1 MNQTL
6 EKTKTITLLENTLAD
21 SYTLLLKSHNYHWN
35 VTGSNFYGLHN
46 LFEVQYR
53 DLFEAVDEI
62 AERIRTLGSKSPGSF
77 SEFAQLSIIKE
88 AQKDINANQ
97 MVEDLAKSN
106 DAVAQRFSEL
116 ANAASQANDKETE
129 DLAITRAKIH
139 QKNAWMLR
147 STL

>member
-1 MNQTL
+1 MSTTL
-6 EKTKTITLLENTLAD
+6 EKSKTINKLENTLAD
-21 SYTLLLKSHNYHWN
+21 SYTLLLKTHNYHWN

-77 SEFAQLSIIKE
+77 SEFSKISIIDE
-88 AQKDINANQ
+88 ARQNIDATQ
-97 MVEDLAKSN
+97 MVEDLTSSNEKIAK
-106 DAVAQRFSEL
+106 RFSEL
-116 ANAASQANDKETE
+116 AEAASEANDKETE
-129 DLAITRAKIH
+129 DLAITRAKTH